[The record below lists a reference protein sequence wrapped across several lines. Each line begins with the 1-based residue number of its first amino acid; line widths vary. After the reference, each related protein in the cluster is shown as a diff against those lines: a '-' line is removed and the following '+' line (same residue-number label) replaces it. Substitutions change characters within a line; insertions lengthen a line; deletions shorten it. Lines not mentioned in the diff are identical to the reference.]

1 MRDGVFR
8 RSNEFLFKD
17 KRLKNAQPNLED
29 ADGSMRRAP
38 SKNPKLHKIRQR
50 QENKKRRR
58 EREINGEDEVLI
70 DEEEEEEADGTFMGK
85 MMKQFN
91 KKSSVGTE
99 EITPG
104 ADLKLVKNAS
114 VSPERKK
121 TILNAMSD
129 IVQARLAKSRSVN
142 EAPRNSI
149 VRITSDSNIMNDP
162 DMALTKKFSDM
173 LYEQQTLINFHKS

>member
-1 MRDGVFR
+1 
-8 RSNEFLFKD
+8 
-17 KRLKNAQPNLED
+17 
-29 ADGSMRRAP
+29 
-38 SKNPKLHKIRQR
+38 
-50 QENKKRRR
+50 
-58 EREINGEDEVLI
+58 
-70 DEEEEEEADGTFMGK
+70 MGK

-99 EITPG
+99 EISPG

-149 VRITSDSNIMNDP
+149 TRITSDSNIMNDP

-173 LYEQQTLINFHKS
+173 LYE